1 MFLSHAYRW
10 WLNHETYWFPLI
22 TNTKWLIFQNNKKKL
37 TFFSLK
43 NTFSEKKGKYSGH
56 EHVGFGSWYFISLI
70 YTLTTLYY
78 VAFSVQDTVLKYMSD
93 VSLCIK
99 SSFQWTFLY
108 WYRYAQHSTK
118 MKRGGGGGGGRQ
130 IVLKNDQLTF
140 LNVWRD
146 DRLTEYIQHVT
157 LTHHVTPT
165 YHVTQPYHVTD
176 WLKK

>member
-1 MFLSHAYRW
+1 MLS
-10 WLNHETYWFPLI
+10 TVQ
-22 TNTKWLIFQNNKKKL
+22 KWR
-37 TFFSLK
+37 
-43 NTFSEKKGKYSGH
+43 E
-56 EHVGFGSWYFISLI
+56 E
-70 YTLTTLYY
+70 
-78 VAFSVQDTVLKYMSD
+78 
-93 VSLCIK
+93 
-99 SSFQWTFLY
+99 
-108 WYRYAQHSTK
+108 
-118 MKRGGGGGGGRQ
+118 GGGRGRQ